1 MLLDIRNI
9 FLFVVYASISKSKA
23 NNHSMKE
30 LLETTPMITSC
41 GCFNDD
47 VADLE
52 RFSTEITPLNFT
64 VILFKNVDSHRFS
77 QI

>member
-1 MLLDIRNI
+1 M
-9 FLFVVYASISKSKA
+9 F
-23 NNHSMKE
+23 
-30 LLETTPMITSC
+30 MIVSC
-41 GCFNDD
+41 GCSDDD

-52 RFSTEITPLNFT
+52 RFSTEITPLNFA